1 MVASP
6 AMAVPLRKR
15 VKRALRSVALRAAVR
30 LLSWLPLAPALALG
44 ALLGRMAWLVARRER
59 RLMLEHLALAFP
71 DRTVDERRAIARASL
86 VHLGQVVMEVV
97 AVRSYG
103 QRIEDYVSF
112 APGGE
117 EIVRRAMARGKGLIF
132 VAGHIGNWEL
142 LARRLALVTQPNAVI
157 ARRNADPR
165 MNEMVARFRAEGGN
179 KTLWRDDPGTGREL
193 IKLFRQ
199 GGALGILI
207 DQDTKVQGVF
217 VPFFGRPA
225 FTPRAVGDLA
235 LRFGATVVVGTSHR
249 RGPRP
254 GDGHELEIV
263 ELAYDPVPA
272 DPEVEVE
279 RITAEAVAQ
288 QEAAIRRH
296 PSEWVWMHRRW
307 KTRPLSEERLAK
319 PMPKSRELSGT

>member
-1 MVASP
+1 V
-6 AMAVPLRKR
+6 AVPLRKR
-15 VKRALRSVALRAAVR
+15 VKRALRSVALRAVVR

-44 ALLGRMAWLVARRER
+44 ALLGRMAWLVARRDR

-86 VHLGQVVMEVV
+86 VHLGQVAMEVV
-97 AVRSYG
+97 AIRSYG
-103 QRIEDYVSF
+103 QHIEDYVSF

-307 KTRPLSEERLAK
+307 KTRPLSEECLAK

>member
-1 MVASP
+1 
-6 AMAVPLRKR
+6 MAVPLRKR

-44 ALLGRMAWLVARRER
+44 ALLGRVAWLVARRER

-71 DRTVDERRAIARASL
+71 ERSEDERRAIARASL
-86 VHLGQVVMEVV
+86 VHLGQVAMEVI
-97 AVRSYG
+97 AIRSYG

>member
-1 MVASP
+1 VVASP

-44 ALLGRMAWLVARRER
+44 ALLGRMAWLVARRDR

-86 VHLGQVVMEVV
+86 VHLGQVAMEVI
-97 AVRSYG
+97 AIRSYG

-307 KTRPLSEERLAK
+307 KTRPLSEECLAK

>member
-1 MVASP
+1 ME
-6 AMAVPLRKR
+6 VPLRKR
-15 VKRALRSVALRAAVR
+15 VKRAVRSALLRAAVR
-30 LLSWLPLAPALALG
+30 LLSWLPLGPAL
-44 ALLGRMAWLVARRER
+44 LLGSVVGRLAWLFARRER

-71 DRTVDERRAIARASL
+71 EKSGEERRAIARASL
-86 VHLGQVVMEVV
+86 AHLGQVAMEVI
-97 AVRSYG
+97 AVHG
-103 QRIEDYVSF
+103 CGRIDEYVSF
-112 APGGE
+112 APGCE

-157 ARRNADPR
+157 AKRNADPR
-165 MNEMVARFRAEGGN
+165 LNELMARFRAGGGN
-179 KTLWRDDPGTGREL
+179 KTLWREDPATGREL

-254 GDGHELEIV
+254 GAGHELDII
-263 ELAYDPVPA
+263 ELSYDSGPA
-272 DPEVEVE
+272 DPEAEVE
-279 RITAEAVAQ
+279 RITAAAAAL
-288 QEAAIRRH
+288 QEAAIRRN
-296 PSEWVWMHRRW
+296 PTEWVWMHRRW
-307 KTRPLSEERLAK
+307 KTTAPVRVSQAK
-319 PMPKSRELSGT
+319 AMPKSRELSGT

>member
-1 MVASP
+1 V
-6 AMAVPLRKR
+6 AVPLRKR

-44 ALLGRMAWLVARRER
+44 ALLGRMAWLVARRDR

-86 VHLGQVVMEVV
+86 VHLGQVAMEVV
-97 AVRSYG
+97 AIRSYG

-307 KTRPLSEERLAK
+307 KTRPLSEECLAK

>member
-44 ALLGRMAWLVARRER
+44 ALLGRMAWLVARRDR

-86 VHLGQVVMEVV
+86 VHLGQVAMEVI
-97 AVRSYG
+97 AIRSYG
-103 QRIEDYVSF
+103 RRIEDYVSF

-307 KTRPLSEERLAK
+307 KTRPLSEECLAK

>member
-1 MVASP
+1 
-6 AMAVPLRKR
+6 
-15 VKRALRSVALRAAVR
+15 
-30 LLSWLPLAPALALG
+30 
-44 ALLGRMAWLVARRER
+44 
-59 RLMLEHLALAFP
+59 MLEHLALAFP
-71 DRTVDERRAIARASL
+71 EKSEQERRSIARASL
-86 VHLGQVVMEVV
+86 VHLGQVAMEVI
-97 AVRSYG
+97 AVRG
-103 QRIEDYVSF
+103 CGRIDEYVSF
-112 APGGE
+112 APGCE
-117 EIVRRAMARGKGLIF
+117 EIVRRAMARGKGLIY

-157 ARRNADPR
+157 AKRNADPKL
-165 MNEMVARFRAEGGN
+165 NELVARFREEGGN
-179 KTLWRDDPGTGREL
+179 KTLWREDRATGREL

-254 GDGHELEIV
+254 GAGHELDIV
-263 ELAYDPVPA
+263 ELSYDPGPV
-272 DPEVEVE
+272 DPEAEVG
-279 RITAEAVAQ
+279 RITAAAAAL

-296 PSEWVWMHRRW
+296 PTEWVWMHRRW
-307 KTRPLSEERLAK
+307 KTTAPLEGSQAR
-319 PMPKSRELSGT
+319 PMPKTRELSGT